1 MDTDTFVT
9 TVYVV
14 VDDLCRVRPDEL
26 QPNRRGPK
34 PVLSESEVITLALLS
49 QWHGRGS
56 ERAFLLFADRNWS
69 SYFPL
74 IGQSGF
80 NKRVRALH
88 SRIAGLA
95 LEVGKQVQHLMG
107 TGSMYEAMDG
117 VLVPL
122 MRICRGR
129 RRRLFAPDEA
139 AIGKGGSDR
148 RWEYGIK
155 LLAVVE
161 ESGCVSGFVAGPAST
176 EERWLAEGLLSWRH
190 DPHSPQPSAVGL
202 AGMLGPAHRKGGQ
215 RRGPT
220 GGLWPVEGAGE
231 ATGEAYL
238 ADRGFSGHSWGCHWS
253 HSYGARIITPRNASE
268 QFASPRELNSRR
280 QIVETVFGILCD
292 TFRLKFP
299 RARTIEGLQAR
310 IACKIAALNIGILI
324 NQVYG
329 RRKFEIFN
337 PIA

>member
-1 MDTDTFVT
+1 MDPDTFVT

-14 VDDLCRVRPDEL
+14 VDDLCRDRPDEL
-26 QPNRRGPK
+26 RPNRRGRK

-49 QWHGRGS
+49 QWHSRGS
-56 ERAFLLFADRNWS
+56 ERAFLRFAARHWR

-80 NKRVRALH
+80 NKRVRALR
-88 SRIAGLA
+88 SRIAELA
-95 LEVGKQVQHLMG
+95 LEVGKQVHRLMG
-107 TGSMYEAMDG
+107 TGSMYGAMDG

-176 EERWLAEGLLSWRH
+176 EERWLAEALLSWRK
-190 DPHSPQPSAVGL
+190 DPHSPQPSAAGL
-202 AGMLGPAHRKGGQ
+202 ADMLGPSHRKGGQ
-215 RRGPT
+215 RRGPV
-220 GGLWPVEGAGE
+220 GGLWPAEGAGE
-231 ATGEAYL
+231 ATGG
-238 ADRGFSGHSWGCHWS
+238 DIPG
-253 HSYGARIITPRNASE
+253 
-268 QFASPRELNSRR
+268 R
-280 QIVETVFGILCD
+280 QGILGS
-292 TFRLKFP
+292 FVGAPLEPQLRGP
-299 RARTIEGLQAR
+299 PHHAAQR
-310 IACKIAALNIGILI
+310 I
-324 NQVYG
+324 
-329 RRKFEIFN
+329 
-337 PIA
+337 